1 MIDTELLRAILIIAV
16 IIFLIIPPIAVVL
29 SFCSYI
35 GKVWAIR
42 LLFDRRKEQHGDE
55 AETKW

>member
-1 MIDTELLRAILIIAV
+1 MIDGEVGKNIIALIA
-16 IIFLIIPPIAVVL
+16 IIFLITPPIALLV

-42 LLFDRRKEQHGDE
+42 LLFSDRRKNHNGDE
-55 AETKW
+55 TK